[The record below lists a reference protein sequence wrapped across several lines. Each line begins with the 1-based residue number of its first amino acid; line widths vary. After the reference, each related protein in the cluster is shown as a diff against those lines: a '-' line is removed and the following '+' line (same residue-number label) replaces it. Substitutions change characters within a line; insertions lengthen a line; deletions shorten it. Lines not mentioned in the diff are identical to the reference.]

1 MKVLVLGTLL
11 LQTLNAQTDG
21 ELPANETALDSN
33 TVPTATADVIL
44 DPEFG
49 ADTTA
54 GPGFTFPILSAIET
68 PVESDPATQ
77 IASITGELATD
88 VIEAPDTS
96 SDVESAAA
104 PDATVLPFDEECPA
118 SCYEGNSRLRRRQ
131 DVPSSNG
138 GFAAFQWPGD
148 TMKATAD
155 DDCSDDI
162 PDWLLES
169 SGRKREACQ
178 PVQRQECPEI
188 CYEATPG
195 NNALDVGDVYTD
207 ENGNEYTEGSAEGD
221 GGSTIY
227 EYYDETTTNEYTNL
241 DEYPDDTFTEQY
253 PDDNFTEEYPDDT
266 FTEEYPDDT
275 FTEEYPDDTF
285 TEEYPDDTFTEEYPD
300 DTFTEEYPD
309 DTFTEEYPDDTF
321 TEEYPDD
328 TFTEEY
334 PDDTFTEEYPDDTFT
349 EEYPEET
356 TTEEGYPVVSS
367 SKGYGNHSVSY
378 TGGYGYNSKTTLVT
392 STKTAPPSGYGT
404 PGYEG
409 STIAGICPKQ
419 CNPFDPAQN
428 KCDITTSCT
437 TTGKDKY
444 YCACRAGFRTS
455 AWNPKDF
462 TKQFKFAAQPY
473 VYVAPG
479 EVCDQVC
486 SDQTCT
492 EVMMRPACQ

>member
-1 MKVLVLGTLL
+1 MLGTLL

-21 ELPANETALDSN
+21 ELPTTETDLDSN
-33 TVPTATADVIL
+33 MISTGTADVIL

-49 ADTTA
+49 ADATA

-68 PVESDPATQ
+68 PVEPDPAS
-77 IASITGELATD
+77 IIVSITGEEVTD
-88 VIEAPDTS
+88 VVEAPTTTS
-96 SDVESAAA
+96 EVESAAA
-104 PDATVLPFDEECPA
+104 PDATDLPFDEECPA

-148 TMKATAD
+148 TISAAAD
-155 DDCSDDI
+155 NECSDDI

-169 SGRKREACQ
+169 SGRNREACQ

-195 NNALDVGDVYTD
+195 TTALDVGDVYTD
-207 ENGNEYTEGSAEGD
+207 ENGNEYTEGETGVYND
-221 GGSTIY
+221 GSKIY
-227 EYYDETTTNEYTNL
+227 EYYTEVTTNQYTDEYPEDTFTNQYPEDTFTDEYPEDTITNEYPEDTFTDEYPEDTFTDEYPEETNT
-241 DEYPDDTFTEQY
+241 DEYPDDTNT
-253 PDDNFTEEYPDDT
+253 D
-266 FTEEYPDDT
+266 
-275 FTEEYPDDTF
+275 
-285 TEEYPDDTFTEEYPD
+285 
-300 DTFTEEYPD
+300 
-309 DTFTEEYPDDTF
+309 
-321 TEEYPDD
+321 
-328 TFTEEY
+328 
-334 PDDTFTEEYPDDTFT
+334 
-349 EEYPEET
+349 EYPEET
-356 TTEEGYPVVSS
+356 TTDEGYPVLSSKKPYSNSSVSS
-367 SKGYGNHSVSY
+367 ME
-378 TGGYGYNSKTTLVT
+378 GYGYYSKTTFIK
-392 STKTAPPSGYGT
+392 STKTAPPGGFGT
-404 PGYEG
+404 PGYES
-409 STIAGICPKQ
+409 STIASICPKQ

-444 YCACRAGFRTS
+444 YCACRAGFRAS